1 MDKAGKIIA
10 DKYKIE
16 ARTNRSGVGYVAA
29 YFIPGTPEHFARY
42 PDGGIEV
49 FGRQVD
55 AEAAAGFHLCQTMNE
70 RSRFSYSHGYR
81 KMGGAELAVA
91 IEKLGISPA
100 QLAGIVGTR
109 QTRVLDWIDG
119 IQDIPHTVSLLMAL
133 CHVSGVL
140 PMIVKFTNET
150 LIDKEKKIGN

>member
-1 MDKAGKIIA
+1 MDKAGKTIA
-10 DKYKIE
+10 DRYKVE

-42 PDGGIEV
+42 PDGSIQV
-49 FGRQVD
+49 FGRQIE
-55 AEAAAGFHLCQTMNE
+55 AESAAAFALCNTLNE
-70 RSRFSYSHGYR
+70 RSRFTYKHGYR

-91 IEKLGISPA
+91 IQKLGISPA
-100 QLAGIVGTR
+100 QLAGICGTM
-109 QTRVLDWIDG
+109 QSRVLDWIDG
-119 IQDIPHTVSLLMAL
+119 KDQIPHTVSLILAM

-150 LIDKEKKIGN
+150 IIDKEKKL